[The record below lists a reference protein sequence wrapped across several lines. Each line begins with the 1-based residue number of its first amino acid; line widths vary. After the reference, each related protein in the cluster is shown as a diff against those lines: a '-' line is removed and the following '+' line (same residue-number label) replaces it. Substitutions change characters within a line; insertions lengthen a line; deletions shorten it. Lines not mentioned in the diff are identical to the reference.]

1 MTQDLS
7 SARRRAL
14 RHSLR
19 WAGLGA
25 VAAAAGPAVLAAN
38 AGSAAPAAAAAP
50 AAPAAA
56 DRAAL
61 TRVVEALTGARVDSI
76 APAPI
81 AGLYEV
87 FVGGRVFYVDAAG
100 RHLID
105 GQIFDIATRSSLT
118 ARRRAE
124 LERALQPAWAWS
136 DFDLRDAVR
145 TVHGR
150 QVAGRE
156 LVAFEDPRCGFCR
169 RLHQTLAGMPDITV
183 HTLQVSFLGP
193 DSRAL
198 NETIWCSADRRA
210 VWAAAMAGGTP
221 PPAAGCDLGALE
233 RNMALAAR
241 LRVQGTPTIFTRAGQ
256 RLNGAAEA
264 DAIER
269 ALRPA

>member
-1 MTQDLS
+1 MTQEFPS
-7 SARRRAL
+7 SRRHAL
-14 RHSLR
+14 RRSLR

-25 VAAAAGPAVLAAN
+25 MAAAAGPAALAAT
-38 AGSAAPAAAAAP
+38 PAAAP
-50 AAPAAA
+50 APAAP

-61 TRVVEALTGARVDSI
+61 ARSVEALVGARVDSI

-87 FVGGRVFYVDAAG
+87 YVGGRVFYIDAAG
-100 RHLID
+100 RHIVQ
-105 GQIFDIATRSSLT
+105 GQIFDIATRQSLT
-118 ARRRAE
+118 AQRQAE
-124 LERALQPAWAWS
+124 LERALQPAWTWG

-150 QVAGRE
+150 ELPGRE
-156 LVAFEDPRCGFCR
+156 MVVFEDPRCGFCR

-193 DSRAL
+193 ESRQL
-198 NETIWCSADRRA
+198 NETIWCSADRSRA
-210 VWAAAMAGGTP
+210 WAVAMGGGTP
-221 PPAAGCDLGALE
+221 PAAAGCDLGALE
-233 RNMALAAR
+233 RNMALAER
-241 LRVQGTPTIFTRAGQ
+241 LRVRGTPAIFTRAGQ
-256 RLNGAAEA
+256 RIDGAAAA